1 MSVSSISATSG
12 SMAAAVA
19 VAQSQALQ
27 YAGYFRELVTAVES
41 ADLDGARQA
50 LTGLSRISP
59 MAAAN
64 GFDPLNQTPS
74 FSRDFVGIR
83 KALLKGDIRAAQS
96 SLSSLKKEMEWVF
109 GGRREEQVS
118 VPPTSNPPVEGLR
131 AEQPAVSLEAGEF
144 SRGDANGVR
153 EDRGAS
159 VSGTAQAAAEMVG
172 TSIQIDP
179 ALASF
184 KQAPRVFPTSSA
196 STLQPAVSTSRQLAA
211 QVFTAMQPE
220 ALDSVPHGT
229 AFAPDPGMMLGS
241 RGMSIPEGALLELKR
256 GQILPPT
263 FAFSR

>member
-12 SMAAAVA
+12 FMAAAA
-19 VAQSQALQ
+19 AIAQSQALQ
-27 YAGYFRELVTAVES
+27 YAGYFRELVSTVES
-41 ADLDGARQA
+41 ADLEGARQA

-59 MAAAN
+59 IAAAN

-74 FSRDFVGIR
+74 FSRDFVGVR

-96 SLSSLKKEMEWVF
+96 SLSALKKEIEWVF
-109 GGRREEQVS
+109 GGRRDEQGVTLT
-118 VPPTSNPPVEGLR
+118 TSNPGVEELLD
-131 AEQPAVSLEAGEF
+131 AERSASSEAGKF
-144 SRGDANGVR
+144 VGTDGDSVR
-153 EDRGAS
+153 EVGGDS
-159 VSGTAQAAAEMVG
+159 VSETPRVAAKMAG

-196 STLQPAVSTSRQLAA
+196 STLQPSVSSSRQLAA
-211 QVFTAMQPE
+211 QFFSEMQPG
-220 ALDSVPHGT
+220 ALDSAPSGT
-229 AFAPDPGMMLGS
+229 AFAPAPEMMLGS
-241 RGMSIPEGALLELKR
+241 RGMSIPAGALLEFDR